1 MDPIQ
6 QGSSDHVSPKDRRV
20 KGIASQSLSVFML
33 HLMNGFMV
41 LTGCYSQTKIMR
53 LDLFHLT

>member
-33 HLMNGFMV
+33 HLMV
-41 LTGCYSQTKIMR
+41 LWSSQAAILK
-53 LDLFHLT
+53 DYEA